1 MKALTDKLEMFLRM
15 LMAGDKEGIKSIIQ
29 YRLSMEETCFEM
41 RREAG
46 LPLGT
51 HGSSNGLNIKQLSG
65 KTLIDVLDDA
75 EKKTVQERLWFERR
89 RRLLTYKIG
98 RCYVSFD
105 EKTRPCH
112 FQWVY
117 DSNDNEIL
125 EAHFKGEY
133 PSIGPEE
140 VILEHALTLQSSRSR
155 GIHEIARSK
164 IFDMEVRNY
173 GIKQFISFI
182 NAQNVPAMR
191 AALHQGFVPV
201 GIRRERWFLFRH
213 RFVFENI
220 NEIGKNRTI
229 VDPAMGKLSELVHP
243 GKR

>member
-1 MKALTDKLEMFLRM
+1 MKALNYKLEMFLRM
-15 LMAGDKEGIKSIIQ
+15 LKAGDREGIKSILK
-29 YRLSMEETCFEM
+29 YRLCMEETCIEM
-41 RREAG
+41 RRKAG

-51 HGSSNGLNIKQLSG
+51 HGPSNGLNTEQVSG
-65 KTLIDVLDDA
+65 NPLIDVLNDA

-89 RRLLTYKIG
+89 RRLVTYKIG

-105 EKTRPCH
+105 EKRRPCH
-112 FQWVY
+112 FQWIY
-117 DSNDNEIL
+117 DSNDNEML

-133 PSIGPEE
+133 PNIGPEE
-140 VILEHALTLQSSRSR
+140 VILEHALTLLASRSK

-164 IFDMEVRNY
+164 IIDMEVRKY

-182 NAQNVPAMR
+182 NPQNEPAMR
-191 AALHQGFVPV
+191 AAFHQGFVPV

-220 NEIGKNRTI
+220 NDIGNSLTV
-229 VDPAMGKLSELVHP
+229 VDSSMGRP
-243 GKR
+243 